1 MASWE
6 TSWGSTI
13 YTSAFFCHVA
23 GCHTEQLWT
32 IPNGSEWLPNYWK
45 SADKNQLLDDHLSA
59 DARKIMDQTRS
70 SKFKVWKSGPKFD
83 GWSPL
88 ITMSC
93 SHGETPRNWPQGSD
107 NDPARR
113 RPAQAMPATKG
124 NGVRLKGDE
133 NQLDGMF
140 NSIFVGQRDYYWI
153 LPTELDRKIYRTL

>member
-1 MASWE
+1 MAMSKSSVKGHSRPNYNLFGSDGWDVGDIPPHVDHVDEVEAFETLHPHSSEIDSNALGLCPAKDPKIVVFFGAAMASWE

-70 SKFKVWKSGPKFD
+70 SKFIQIQSLKVGPE
-83 GWSPL
+83 
-88 ITMSC
+88 I
-93 SHGETPRNWPQGSD
+93 
-107 NDPARR
+107 
-113 RPAQAMPATKG
+113 
-124 NGVRLKGDE
+124 
-133 NQLDGMF
+133 
-140 NSIFVGQRDYYWI
+140 
-153 LPTELDRKIYRTL
+153 

>member
-1 MASWE
+1 
-6 TSWGSTI
+6 
-13 YTSAFFCHVA
+13 
-23 GCHTEQLWT
+23 
-32 IPNGSEWLPNYWK
+32 
-45 SADKNQLLDDHLSA
+45 
-59 DARKIMDQTRS
+59 
-70 SKFKVWKSGPKFD
+70 
-83 GWSPL
+83 
-88 ITMSC
+88 MSC